1 MVNKLDSTTLFLAQ
15 TCNHAEEL
23 AGLLAVGTLEPI
35 EPHIAERAI
44 LSTNMLANSAA
55 LMELAALETFLRGFE
70 ALLTIYR
77 DRRLPWDER
86 IAQLTSEVV
95 EKEDHFVASSKGK
108 HSSTLKS
115 TISADELEALCNELA
130 ELTAFAGATEPGHAA
145 DAASVAAAGDTSS
158 RPAGTDT
165 AEDHAQHDRPLAR
178 SLGDLRRHTQ
188 ELLAEWES
196 ADWNFETQSPEAFQ
210 RLRKE
215 LFSINFHALSI
226 EQMIG
231 IKTGDQSAPRLGF
244 LAPIRSAVDDFSKVL
259 CAGSNRQVE
268 VNFIGKDSSLDVR
281 LLSPLVRVLQCM
293 IGDVFVRC
301 QEEYLRVEVVVQEQN
316 GAFVWS
322 LRDNGNNFIT
332 DSPLDPDEYMAF
344 YPGLRE
350 TCRVLSKLHSLLWV
364 EPDENHDVRF
374 AFSMPRSP
382 EGETFMVWG
391 EGTQRFAILSNQV
404 SDVLAL
410 DEVEVMDDA
419 RGEYLMYGGSRVAV
433 ARLDQVYDGAPD
445 DDDRIAVIGYLE
457 KRVAL
462 YVGGNG
468 DTKEGQWLKNAV
480 PAWRGLRQ
488 GVAEIEQKKI
498 PLIEANALLTRY
510 VAMINDT
517 SIAGGTMG
525 QEPGPPQ
532 VRGDVVLSDE
542 DDSSIDCESYVLVVE
557 RSEALRNMFAGILA
571 QKQLKAK
578 LVDQIDA
585 ATDCLDEIAPS
596 LIISEFRVP
605 SMAAKI
611 LVERVK
617 AQGRDIPVLVTT
629 TQDGEK
635 AELLVEKLGVAG
647 YLSKPLDSAEVLTR
661 IEGFLER
668 QAARAPRT

>member
-1 MVNKLDSTTLFLAQ
+1 
-15 TCNHAEEL
+15 
-23 AGLLAVGTLEPI
+23 
-35 EPHIAERAI
+35 
-44 LSTNMLANSAA
+44 
-55 LMELAALETFLRGFE
+55 
-70 ALLTIYR
+70 
-77 DRRLPWDER
+77 
-86 IAQLTSEVV
+86 
-95 EKEDHFVASSKGK
+95 
-108 HSSTLKS
+108 
-115 TISADELEALCNELA
+115 
-130 ELTAFAGATEPGHAA
+130 
-145 DAASVAAAGDTSS
+145 
-158 RPAGTDT
+158 
-165 AEDHAQHDRPLAR
+165 
-178 SLGDLRRHTQ
+178 
-188 ELLAEWES
+188 
-196 ADWNFETQSPEAFQ
+196 
-210 RLRKE
+210 
-215 LFSINFHALSI
+215 
-226 EQMIG
+226 
-231 IKTGDQSAPRLGF
+231 
-244 LAPIRSAVDDFSKVL
+244 
-259 CAGSNRQVE
+259 
-268 VNFIGKDSSLDVR
+268 
-281 LLSPLVRVLQCM
+281 
-293 IGDVFVRC
+293 
-301 QEEYLRVEVVVQEQN
+301 
-316 GAFVWS
+316 
-322 LRDNGNNFIT
+322 
-332 DSPLDPDEYMAF
+332 
-344 YPGLRE
+344 
-350 TCRVLSKLHSLLWV
+350 
-364 EPDENHDVRF
+364 
-374 AFSMPRSP
+374 
-382 EGETFMVWG
+382 MVWG